1 MRVRQIL
8 VLLLLALAIGVLLA
22 LDVGRFLS
30 FEQLKASQ
38 ASFAQLH
45 AEQPLTVAVVYFLI
59 YVAATALSFP
69 GATII
74 TLAGGAIF
82 GLWQGLLIV
91 SFAST
96 VGAALAFLA
105 SRFVLRDWVEA
116 RFGQRLAD
124 INAGVNREGAF
135 YLFSLRLIPVVPF
148 FLINLLMGLT
158 RMKVWTFYWVSQL
171 GMLAGTAV
179 FVNAGTQLAQL
190 DSLQG
195 ILSPALL
202 GSFVLLGIFPLIARR
217 TVAAVQKRKVYA
229 RWADQRPK
237 TFDRNLIVIGG
248 GAGGLVSAYIAAAVK
263 AKVTLIEA
271 HKMGGDCLNYG
282 CVPSKALIK
291 SAKLAHQMRHASN
304 YGLSDS
310 APSFSF
316 KAVMQRV
323 HDVIKA
329 IEPHDSIERYTG
341 LGVEV
346 LQGYGKLVNPWTV
359 EIALNGG
366 GTQRLTA
373 RSIVIA
379 AGARPFVPPL
389 PGLDD
394 VGYMTSDTLW
404 DKFAKLDEVPKRLVV
419 LGGGPIGCE
428 LAQSFARLGS
438 HVTQVEMGARIMIRE
453 DAEVSELAKASLEA
467 DGVQVLTGHKAL
479 RCELRPVTAS
489 ASTVNENLSS
499 VTASASSVTASA
511 AKQSMDRHASL
522 AMTNEGVSMT
532 NEGLGMT
539 SEGVATTFEKCL
551 IVEHNG
557 QEQVIPFD
565 QLLCAVGRV
574 ARLQGYGLE
583 GLGIPTHRTVETNE
597 YLQTIYPNI
606 YAAGDVAGPFQFT
619 HTAAHQAW
627 YAAVNALFG
636 DWKLFKADYSV
647 IPWAIFIDPEVARV
661 GLNEQEAKEKNI
673 PYEVTKYGIDD
684 LDRAIAD
691 SEAHGFVKVLTVPG
705 KDKILGVTIVG
716 THAGDLLAEFVLA
729 MKHGLGLNKILGT
742 IHTYPTMSE
751 ANKYAAG
758 EWKRAHAPQ
767 KLLAWVKKYHDYKR
781 EA

>member
-1 MRVRQIL
+1 MRFRQSF
-8 VLLLLALAIGVLLA
+8 VWLLLILAIGAFVH
-22 LDVGRFLS
+22 LDLGHYLG

-38 ASFAQLH
+38 AGFVQLH
-45 AEQPLTVAVVYFLI
+45 AQQPFTVAASYVVL
-59 YVAATALSFP
+59 YVLATALSIP
-69 GATII
+69 GAVII
-74 TLAGGAIF
+74 TLAGGAVF
-82 GLWQGLLIV
+82 GLWQGLLLV

-96 VGAALAFLA
+96 IGATLAFLV
-105 SRFVLRDWVEA
+105 SRFVLREWVEA

-124 INAGVNREGAF
+124 INAGVNKEGAF

-158 RMKVWTFYWVSQL
+158 RMKTWTFFWVSQL

-179 FVNAGTQLAQL
+179 YVNAGTQLAQL
-190 DSLQG
+190 ESVQG

-217 TVAAVQKRKVYA
+217 IVAAVQKRKVYA
-229 RWADQRPK
+229 RWASVRPK

-248 GAGGLVSAYIAAAVK
+248 GAAGLVSAYIAAAVK

-291 SAKLAHQMRHASN
+291 SAKIAHQMRHGAK
-304 YGLSDS
+304 YGLSDTT
-310 APSFSF
+310 PLFSF

-323 HDVIKA
+323 HDVIRA
-329 IEPHDSIERYTG
+329 IEPHDSVARYNG

-346 LQGYGKLVNPWTV
+346 LQGFGKLVNPWTV
-359 EIALNGG
+359 EVTLNDGQV
-366 GTQRLTA
+366 QRLTA

-379 AGARPFVPPL
+379 AGARPMVPSL

-394 VGYMTSDTLW
+394 VGYVTSDTLW
-404 DKFAKLDEVPKRLVV
+404 DEFAKLDDIPKRIVV

-428 LAQSFARLGS
+428 LSQSFVRLGAQ
-438 HVTQVEMGARIMIRE
+438 VTQVEMGERIMVRE
-453 DAEVSELAKASLEA
+453 DEEVSALVRDALQA

-479 RCELRPVTAS
+479 RCERRGEDKILVVSR
-489 ASTVNENLSS
+489 
-499 VTASASSVTASA
+499 
-511 AKQSMDRHASL
+511 QG
-522 AMTNEGVSMT
+522 EGQ
-532 NEGLGMT
+532 
-539 SEGVATTFEKCL
+539 
-551 IVEHNG
+551 G
-557 QEQVIPFD
+557 QEVDIVFD
-565 QLLCAVGRV
+565 ALVCAVGRV

-583 GLGIPTHRTVETNE
+583 DMGVPTHRTVDTNE
-597 YLQTIYPNI
+597 YLQTLYPNI
-606 YAAGDVAGPFQFT
+606 YAAGDVAGPYQLT
-619 HTAAHQAW
+619 HVAAHQAW

-636 DWKLFKADYSV
+636 DFKSFKVDYRV
-647 IPWAIFIDPEVARV
+647 IPWTTFVDPEVARV
-661 GLNEQEAKEKNI
+661 GLNEQEAQAQGI
-673 PYEVTKYGIDD
+673 AYEVTKYGIDN

-705 KDKILGVTIVG
+705 KDRILGVTIVG
-716 THAGDLLAEFVLA
+716 SHASDLLAEYVLA

-742 IHTYPTMSE
+742 IHTYPTMAE

-767 KLLAWVKKYHDYKR
+767 KLLAWVKKFHDWR
-781 EA
+781 RG

>member
-1 MRVRQIL
+1 MRLRQIL
-8 VLLLLALAIGVLLA
+8 LLLLLALAIGAFVA
-22 LDVGRFLS
+22 LDLGRYLS
-30 FEQLKASQ
+30 FEQLKSSQ
-38 ASFAQLH
+38 ASFAYLH
-45 AEQPLTVAVVYFLI
+45 AEQPLTVAAVYFLI
-59 YVAATALSFP
+59 YVLATALSIP
-69 GATII
+69 GAVII

-96 VGAALAFLA
+96 VGATLAFLA
-105 SRFVLRDWVEA
+105 SRFLLRDWVEA

-124 INAGVNREGAF
+124 INTGVSREGGF
-135 YLFSLRLIPVVPF
+135 YLFTLRLIPVVPF

-158 RMKVWTFYWVSQL
+158 RMKVWTYYWVSQI

-179 FVNAGTQLAQL
+179 YVNAGTQLAQL
-190 DSLQG
+190 ESLQG

-217 TVAAVQKRKVYA
+217 IVAAVQKRKVYA

-248 GAGGLVSAYIAAAVK
+248 GAGGLVSAYIAAAVQ

-394 VGYMTSDTLW
+394 VGYVTSDTLW
-404 DKFAKLDEVPKRLVV
+404 DEFAKLDEVPKRLVV

-453 DAEVSELAKASLEA
+453 DEEVSKLAKASLEA

-489 ASTVNENLSS
+489 ASTV
-499 VTASASSVTASA
+499 TASA

-522 AMTNEGVSMT
+522 AMTNEGVAMT
-532 NEGLGMT
+532 N
-539 SEGVATTFEKCL
+539 EGVATTFEKCL

-583 GLGIPTHRTVETNE
+583 DLGIPTHRTVDTNE

-636 DWKLFKADYSV
+636 EWKLFKADYSV
-647 IPWAIFIDPEVARV
+647 IPWATFIDPEVARV

-691 SEAHGFVKVLTVPG
+691 SEAHGFVKVLTMPG

-716 THAGDLLAEFVLA
+716 AHAADLLAEFVLA

-742 IHTYPTMSE
+742 IHTYPTMAE

-767 KLLAWVKKYHDYKR
+767 RLLAWVKKYHDFKR
-781 EA
+781 GA

>member
-1 MRVRQIL
+1 MRLRQIVL
-8 VLLLLALAIGVLLA
+8 LLLLALVIGAFVVLDL
-22 LDVGRFLS
+22 GRYLS

-38 ASFAQLH
+38 ASFNQLYAQ
-45 AEQPLTVAVVYFLI
+45 QPLVVAAVYFGV
-59 YVAATALSFP
+59 YVVATALSFP
-69 GATII
+69 GAVII
-74 TLAGGAIF
+74 TLAGGAVF
-82 GLWQGLLIV
+82 GLWWGLLLV

-96 VGAALAFLA
+96 LGATLAFLA
-105 SRFVLRDWVEA
+105 SRFVLRDWVES

-124 INAGVNREGAF
+124 IHLGVDKEGAF
-135 YLFSLRLIPVVPF
+135 YLFTLRLIPVVPF

-158 RMKVWTFYWVSQL
+158 RMKTWTYYWVSQF

-179 FVNAGTQLAQL
+179 YVNAGTQLAQL
-190 DSLQG
+190 DSVQG

-202 GSFVLLGIFPLIARR
+202 GSFVLLGIFPLLARR
-217 TVAAVQKRKVYA
+217 VVGAIQKRKVYA
-229 RWADQRPK
+229 RWASVRPK

-248 GAGGLVSAYIAAAVK
+248 GAAGLVSAYIAAAVK

-291 SAKLAHQMRHASN
+291 SAKLAHQMRHGAK
-304 YGLSDS
+304 YGLSDT
-310 APSFSF
+310 AASFSF

-329 IEPHDSIERYTG
+329 IEPHDSVERYTG

-359 EIALNGG
+359 EVTLNDGQV
-366 GTQRLTA
+366 QRLTA
-373 RSIVIA
+373 HSIVIA
-379 AGARPFVPPL
+379 AGARPMVPPL

-394 VGYMTSDTLW
+394 VGYVTSDTLW
-404 DKFAKLDEVPKRLVV
+404 DEFSKLDDIPKRIVV

-428 LAQSFARLGS
+428 LSQSFARLGAQ
-438 HVTQVEMGARIMIRE
+438 VTQVEMGERIMVRE
-453 DAEVSELAKASLEA
+453 DEEVSALARDALQA

-479 RCELRPVTAS
+479 RCERRGEDKILV
-489 ASTVNENLSS
+489 VN
-499 VTASASSVTASA
+499 
-511 AKQSMDRHASL
+511 QQG
-522 AMTNEGVSMT
+522 EGQ
-532 NEGLGMT
+532 
-539 SEGVATTFEKCL
+539 
-551 IVEHNG
+551 G
-557 QEQVIPFD
+557 QEVEIVFD
-565 QLLCAVGRV
+565 ALVCAVGRV

-583 GLGIPTHRTVETNE
+583 DIGVPTHRTVETNE
-597 YLQTIYPNI
+597 YLQTLYPNI
-606 YAAGDVAGPFQFT
+606 YAAGDVAGPYQFT

-636 DWKLFKADYSV
+636 DFKSFKVDYRV
-647 IPWAIFIDPEVARV
+647 IPWATFIDPEVARV
-661 GLNEQEAKEKNI
+661 GLNEQEAQAQGI
-673 PYEVTKYGIDD
+673 AYEVTKYRIDD

-705 KDKILGVTIVG
+705 KDRILGVTIVG
-716 THAGDLLAEFVLA
+716 SHAGDLLAEYVLA

-742 IHTYPTMSE
+742 IHTYPTMAE
-751 ANKYAAG
+751 ANKFAAG

-767 KLLAWVKKYHDYKR
+767 KLLAWVKKFHDWR
-781 EA
+781 RG

>member
-1 MRVRQIL
+1 MRLRQIVL
-8 VLLLLALAIGVLLA
+8 LLLLALAIGAFVA
-22 LDVGRFLS
+22 LDLGRYLS

-38 ASFAQLH
+38 ASFDQLYAQ
-45 AEQPLTVAVVYFLI
+45 QPVTVAAIYFGVYVL
-59 YVAATALSFP
+59 ATALSIP
-69 GATII
+69 GAVII
-74 TLAGGAIF
+74 TLAGGAVF
-82 GLWQGLLIV
+82 GLWQGLLLV

-96 VGAALAFLA
+96 LGATLAFLA
-105 SRFVLRDWVEA
+105 SRFVLREWVEA

-124 INAGVNREGAF
+124 INAGVDKEGAF
-135 YLFSLRLIPVVPF
+135 YLFTLRLIPVVPF
-148 FLINLLMGLT
+148 FLINLLIGLT
-158 RMKVWTFYWVSQL
+158 RMKTWTYYWVSQL

-179 FVNAGTQLAQL
+179 YVNAGTQLAQL
-190 DSLQG
+190 DSVKG

-217 TVAAVQKRKVYA
+217 IVAAVQKRKVYA
-229 RWADQRPK
+229 RWASVRPK

-282 CVPSKALIK
+282 CVPSKALIR
-291 SAKLAHQMRHASN
+291 SARLAHQMRHASN
-304 YGLSDS
+304 YGLSDT

-329 IEPHDSIERYTG
+329 IEPHDSVERYTD

-359 EIALNGG
+359 EVTLNNGQV
-366 GTQRLTA
+366 QRLTA

-379 AGARPFVPPL
+379 AGARPIVPSL

-394 VGYMTSDTLW
+394 VGYVTSDTLW
-404 DKFAKLDEVPKRLVV
+404 DEFAKLDEVPKRLVV

-428 LAQSFARLGS
+428 LSQSFARLGAQ
-438 HVTQVEMGARIMIRE
+438 VTQVEMGDRIMVRE
-453 DAEVSELAKASLEA
+453 DEEVSALARDALQA
-467 DGVQVLTGHKAL
+467 DGVRVLTGHKAL
-479 RCELRPVTAS
+479 RCERRGEDKILV
-489 ASTVNENLSS
+489 AST
-499 VTASASSVTASA
+499 
-511 AKQSMDRHASL
+511 Q
-522 AMTNEGVSMT
+522 
-532 NEGLGMT
+532 
-539 SEGVATTFEKCL
+539 
-551 IVEHNG
+551 G
-557 QEQVIPFD
+557 QEVEIVFD
-565 QLLCAVGRV
+565 ALVCAVGRV

-583 GLGIPTHRTVETNE
+583 DIGVPTHRTVETNE
-597 YLQTIYPNI
+597 YLQTLYPNI
-606 YAAGDVAGPFQFT
+606 YAAGDVAGPYQFT

-636 DWKLFKADYSV
+636 DFKSFKVDYRV
-647 IPWAIFIDPEVARV
+647 IPWATFIDPEVARV
-661 GLNEQEAKEKNI
+661 GLNEQEAQAQGI

-705 KDKILGVTIVG
+705 KDRILGVTIVG
-716 THAGDLLAEFVLA
+716 SHAGDLLAEYVLA
-729 MKHGLGLNKILGT
+729 MKHGLGLNKVLGT
-742 IHTYPTMSE
+742 IHTYPTMAE
-751 ANKYAAG
+751 ANKYVAG

-767 KLLAWVKKYHDYKR
+767 KLLAWVKKYHDWR
-781 EA
+781 RG

>member
-1 MRVRQIL
+1 
-8 VLLLLALAIGVLLA
+8 
-22 LDVGRFLS
+22 
-30 FEQLKASQ
+30 
-38 ASFAQLH
+38 
-45 AEQPLTVAVVYFLI
+45 
-59 YVAATALSFP
+59 
-69 GATII
+69 
-74 TLAGGAIF
+74 
-82 GLWQGLLIV
+82 LWQGLLIV

-96 VGAALAFLA
+96 VGATLAFLA
-105 SRFVLRDWVEA
+105 SRFLLRDWVEA
-116 RFGQRLAD
+116 KFGQRLAD
-124 INAGVNREGAF
+124 IHLGVDREGGF
-135 YLFSLRLIPVVPF
+135 YLFTLRLIPVVPF

-158 RMKVWTFYWVSQL
+158 RMKVWTYYWVSQI

-179 FVNAGTQLAQL
+179 YVNAGTQLAQL
-190 DSLQG
+190 ESVQG
-195 ILSPALL
+195 ILSLALL
-202 GSFVLLGIFPLIARR
+202 GSFVLLGIFPLVARR
-217 TVAAVQKRKVYA
+217 IVAAVQKRKVYA

-237 TFDRNLIVIGG
+237 SFDRNLIVVGG

-291 SAKLAHQMRHASN
+291 SARLAHQMRHASN
-304 YGLSDS
+304 YGLSDA

-359 EIALNGG
+359 EVALND
-366 GTQRLTA
+366 GTSQRLTA

-379 AGARPFVPPL
+379 AGARPIVPPL

-394 VGYMTSDTLW
+394 VGYVTSDTLW
-404 DKFAKLDEVPKRLVV
+404 DEFAQLDEVPQRLVV

-438 HVTQVEMGARIMIRE
+438 HVIQVEMGARLMVRE

-479 RCELRPVTAS
+479 RCELRPS
-489 ASTVNENLSS
+489 PG
-499 VTASASSVTASA
+499 TASA
-511 AKQSMDRHASL
+511 AKQSVDRHASL
-522 AMTNEGVSMT
+522 AMTNEGLAMANEDLALTNEGVAMT
-532 NEGLGMT
+532 NEGFAKT
-539 SEGVATTFEKCL
+539 SAGVATTFEKCL

-583 GLGIPTHRTVETNE
+583 ELGIPTHRKHFTIDTNE
-597 YLQTIYPNI
+597 YLQTLYPNI

-627 YAAVNALFG
+627 FAAVNALFG
-636 DWKLFKADYSV
+636 EWKLFKADYSV
-647 IPWAIFIDPEVARV
+647 IPWATFIDPEVARV

-673 PYEVTKYGIDD
+673 LYEVTKYGIDD

-691 SEAHGFVKVLTVPG
+691 SEAQGFVKVLTVPG

-716 THAGDLLAEFVLA
+716 AHAADLLAEYVLA

-742 IHTYPTMSE
+742 IHTYPTMAE

-767 KLLAWVKKYHDYKR
+767 RLLAWVKKYHAWKR
-781 EA
+781 GE

>member
-1 MRVRQIL
+1 MRLRQIVL
-8 VLLLLALAIGVLLA
+8 LLLLALAIGAFVA
-22 LDVGRFLS
+22 LDLGRYLS

-38 ASFAQLH
+38 ASFDQLYAQ
-45 AEQPLTVAVVYFLI
+45 QPVMVAAVYFGV
-59 YVAATALSFP
+59 YVLATALSIP
-69 GATII
+69 GAVII
-74 TLAGGAIF
+74 TLGGGAVF
-82 GLWQGLLIV
+82 GLWQGLLLV

-96 VGAALAFLA
+96 LGATLAFLA
-105 SRFVLRDWVEA
+105 SRFVLREWVEA

-124 INAGVNREGAF
+124 INAGVDKEGAF
-135 YLFSLRLIPVVPF
+135 YLFTLRLIPVVPF

-158 RMKVWTFYWVSQL
+158 RMKVWTYYWVSQI

-179 FVNAGTQLAQL
+179 YVNAGTQLAQL
-190 DSLQG
+190 DSVRG

-202 GSFVLLGIFPLIARR
+202 GSFVLLGIFPLVARR
-217 TVAAVQKRKVYA
+217 IVAAVQKRKVYA

-291 SAKLAHQMRHASN
+291 SAKIAHQMRHASN
-304 YGLSDS
+304 YGLSDA

-346 LQGYGKLVNPWTV
+346 LQGYGRLVNPWTV
-359 EIALNGG
+359 EVALNDGS
-366 GTQRLTA
+366 TQRLTA

-394 VGYMTSDTLW
+394 VGYVTSDTLW
-404 DKFAKLDEVPKRLVV
+404 DEFAKLDEVPQRLVV

-428 LAQSFARLGS
+428 LAQSIARLGS
-438 HVTQVEMGARIMIRE
+438 QVTQVEMGARIMVRE
-453 DAEVSELAKASLEA
+453 DEDVSEIAKASLKA
-467 DGVQVLTGHKAL
+467 DGVKVLTGHKAL
-479 RCELRPVTAS
+479 RCELV
-489 ASTVNENLSS
+489 
-499 VTASASSVTASA
+499 
-511 AKQSMDRHASL
+511 D
-522 AMTNEGVSMT
+522 G
-532 NEGLGMT
+532 
-539 SEGVATTFEKCL
+539 EKTL
-551 IVEHNG
+551 VVEHAG
-557 QEQVIPFD
+557 AEKRIVFD

-583 GLGIPTHRTVETNE
+583 DLGIPTHRTVETNE

-627 YAAVNALFG
+627 YAAVNSLFG

-647 IPWAIFIDPEVARV
+647 IPWATFIEPEVARV

-673 PYEVTKYGIDD
+673 PYEMTQYGIDD

-716 THAGDLLAEFVLA
+716 AHAADLLAEYVLA
-729 MKHGLGLNKILGT
+729 IKHGLGLNKILGT

-767 KLLAWVKKYHDYKR
+767 KLLAWVKKYHDWR
-781 EA
+781 RG